1 MNRRVVVTG
10 LGVLSALGEG
20 VEPFWQGLLRG
31 ETAIRPLPPETASA
45 SKIHSAAMVPN
56 YNPLAHFERKH
67 SEQMDRF
74 AQFALIA
81 ARQALQDAKWEPK
94 PCEPERIGVITGN
107 CCGGQ
112 YATDRAHQ
120 SYYEHDGRPSV
131 YTIARC
137 MGSAGASFIAMEF
150 GLTGPSFTVTTACA
164 SSAHAIGQA
173 FWMVRSGL
181 LDAAVTGG
189 SEASLTAVNLKAWEV
204 MRVVSSDVCRPFCVD
219 RSGMSLGEGAAIMTL
234 EPLERAQARGATIY
248 GEIVGFGMSSDAH
261 HLTQPSESGMARA
274 MQSALTDSALDPTQI
289 THLNAHGTATRLND
303 LTESRAAHIVFG
315 PHIAEVA
322 VSATKSVHGHTLGA
336 AGSLEAVATLLALR
350 NSLLPP
356 TINFTTLD
364 PECPLDIVANV
375 PRAAEVEYALSNSFA
390 FGGLNA
396 SLAFRRWL

>member
-10 LGVLSALGEG
+10 LGVLSALGDG
-20 VEPFWQGLLRG
+20 ADVFWEGLLRG

-56 YNPLAHFERKH
+56 YDPLIHFERKH

-81 ARQALQDAKWEPK
+81 ARQALKDAHWEPK

-131 YTIARC
+131 YTVARC

-150 GLTGPSFTVTTACA
+150 GITGPSFTITTACA
-164 SSAHAIGQA
+164 SSSHAIGQA

-204 MRVVSSDVCRPFCVD
+204 MRVVSPDICRPFSAD
-219 RSGMSLGEGAAIMTL
+219 RTGMSLGEGAAILTL

-274 MQSALTDSALDPTQI
+274 MQSALTDACLDPTQI
-289 THLNAHGTATRLND
+289 GHLNAHGTATRLND
-303 LTESRAAHIVFG
+303 LTESRAAQIVFG
-315 PHIAEVA
+315 SHLSQVA

-336 AGSLEAVATLLALR
+336 AGSLEAVATILALR
-350 NSLLPP
+350 NGLLPP
-356 TINFTTLD
+356 TINYTTPD
-364 PECPLDIVANV
+364 PECPLDIVANQ

-396 SLAFRRWL
+396 SLAFCRL

>member
-1 MNRRVVVTG
+1 MMRRVVVTG

-20 VEPFWQGLLRG
+20 VEPFWKGLLAG
-31 ETAIRPLPPETASA
+31 ETAVRPLPPETASV
-45 SKIHSAAMVPN
+45 SKIKNAAMVPD
-56 YNPLAHFERKH
+56 YDPLLHFERKH

-81 ARQALQDAKWEPK
+81 ARQAVQDAHWEPR

-131 YTIARC
+131 YTVARC

-164 SSAHAIGQA
+164 SSSHAIGQA
-173 FWMVRSGL
+173 YWMVRNGL

-189 SEASLTAVNLKAWEV
+189 SEASLTAVNLKAWEI
-204 MRVVSSDVCRPFCVD
+204 MRVVSPDPCRPFSAD
-219 RSGMSLGEGAAIMTL
+219 RTGMSLGEGAAILTL

-248 GEIVGFGMSSDAH
+248 GEIVGFGMSSDAF
-261 HLTQPSESGMARA
+261 HLTQPSELGMARA
-274 MQSALTDSALDPTQI
+274 MQSALTDAHLDPTQI

-303 LTESRAAHIVFG
+303 ATEAAAAQIVFG
-315 PHIAEVA
+315 PHLPEIA

-350 NSLLPP
+350 NNLLPP
-356 TINFTTLD
+356 TANFTTLD
-364 PECPLDIVANV
+364 PDCPLDIVV
-375 PRAAEVEYALSNSFA
+375 HLPRPAEVEYALSNSFA

-396 SLAFRRWL
+396 SLAFHRWF